1 MASIPH
7 WILTYPTL
15 MATSVS
21 SVFPVKK
28 YYYQKSRDE
37 ARPSSTSTLSAKSAQ
52 REKSKSFRG
61 PVDPSFVDENKFAG
75 EYGPLCRKFLLTLD
89 TERYRLSSRLGRL
102 ALCSPLSLCP
112 GRLKSPFST
121 SDPLPRFVFP
131 FRSIPP
137 LFGSPVSHPG
147 LAASL
152 RVPTHPHH
160 KRTPPSTG

>member
-1 MASIPH
+1 MARRPRQSGPKTQQAMQALNVDDADEDEDNDQMRVHRPRTRGLSPPGSINPPMASIPH

-37 ARPSSTSTLSAKSAQ
+37 ARPSSTSTLSARSAQ

-89 TERYRLSSRLGRL
+89 TERYRLSSRSG
-102 ALCSPLSLCP
+102 ASPFVLLSLSAL
-112 GRLKSPFST
+112 G
-121 SDPLPRFVFP
+121 
-131 FRSIPP
+131 
-137 LFGSPVSHPG
+137 
-147 LAASL
+147 A
-152 RVPTHPHH
+152 
-160 KRTPPSTG
+160 